1 MTTPAQII
9 SRAFERIA
17 PLRLAEKWDNVG
29 PVHPLLS
36 GRTHPWY
43 IHRSILTPSHLWLIP
58 LNLTEAPISRQNANR
73 ILLTIDLTSAV
84 VEEAIST
91 RTAAIISYHPPI
103 FKPLSSFTLTN
114 PLQKSLLLCTAH
126 GISVFSP
133 HTALDSVKGGINDWL
148 SDIVQAAAP
157 GSVEYVGAPKED
169 ELGGEGRLVRF
180 QQPVELGS
188 LVNVIKRGLGL
199 SAVQLG
205 RSAHP
210 RSDKVTSVAICA
222 GSGGS
227 MLLGADADVYFTGE
241 MSHHEVLAAV
251 ASGRHVVLCGHTNTE
266 RGYLPTLAEKLRAE
280 LKDTNFGGE
289 SVEVHVSS
297 KDRHPLDIL

>member
-1 MTTPAQII
+1 
-9 SRAFERIA
+9 
-17 PLRLAEKWDNVG
+17 
-29 PVHPLLS
+29 
-36 GRTHPWY
+36 
-43 IHRSILTPSHLWLIP
+43 
-58 LNLTEAPISRQNANR
+58 
-73 ILLTIDLTSAV
+73 V

-103 FKPLSSFTLTN
+103 FKPISSFTLTN

-148 SDIVQAAAP
+148 SDIVQAAAS

-199 SAVQLG
+199 SAGMCRAIGHSFAVTHFPHYSESPTRPLG
-205 RSAHP
+205 SPALRQGH
-210 RSDKVTSVAICA
+210 V
-222 GSGGS
+222 GGY
-227 MLLGADADVYFTGE
+227 M
-241 MSHHEVLAAV
+241 
-251 ASGRHVVLCGHTNTE
+251 R
-266 RGYLPTLAEKLRAE
+266 R
-280 LKDTNFGGE
+280 
-289 SVEVHVSS
+289 
-297 KDRHPLDIL
+297 